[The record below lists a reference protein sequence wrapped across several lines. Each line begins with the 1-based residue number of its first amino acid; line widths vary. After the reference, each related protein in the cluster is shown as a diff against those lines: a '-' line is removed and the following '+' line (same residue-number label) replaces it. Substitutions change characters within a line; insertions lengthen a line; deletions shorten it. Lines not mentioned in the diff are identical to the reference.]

1 MSILIT
7 LEGGDGSGKSTQA
20 SLLSAGLIN
29 KGYNVTSLREPGG
42 TKLGENLREILN
54 DSQGNHTSL
63 TDMSQLYLF
72 LAARAQLVAERIGP
86 VLLEPNNV
94 IVCDRY
100 IDSTVAYQGYGFGF
114 DVDFIKQA
122 NSNSIGDFKPNLTIL
137 IDCPI
142 ETSIARTISRTG
154 KISRFETK
162 SNDFHQRVRKG
173 FVELANENR
182 DRWKIVDGTLDEKT
196 LSKHILSLALDVIDA
211 SDINVK

>member
-20 SLLSAGLIN
+20 SLLSAGLID

-54 DSQGNHTSL
+54 DGQGNHTSL

-86 VLLEPNNV
+86 VLLEPSNV

-142 ETSIARTISRTG
+142 ETAIARTISRTG

-173 FVELANENR
+173 FMELANENR
-182 DRWKIVDGTLDEKT
+182 DRWKIVDGKLDEKT
-196 LSKHILSLALDVIDA
+196 LSKHILSLALDIINA
-211 SDINVK
+211 SDTNVK

>member
-54 DSQGNHTSL
+54 DNQGNHTSL

-142 ETSIARTISRTG
+142 ETAIARTISRTG

-173 FVELANENR
+173 FIELANENR

-196 LSKHILSLALDVIDA
+196 LSKHILSLALVVIDA

>member
-122 NSNSIGDFKPNLTIL
+122 NLNSIGDFKPNLTIL

-142 ETSIARTISRTG
+142 ETAIARTISRTG

-173 FVELANENR
+173 FMELANENR

>member
-29 KGYNVTSLREPGG
+29 KGYNVTALREPGG

-122 NSNSIGDFKPNLTIL
+122 NLNSIGDFKPNLTIL

-142 ETSIARTISRTG
+142 ETAIARTISRTG

-162 SNDFHQRVRKG
+162 SNDFHQRVRNG
-173 FVELANENR
+173 FIELANENR

>member
-1 MSILIT
+1 MLILI
-7 LEGGDGSGKSTQA
+7 LRGGGGGAGKA
-20 SLLSAGLIN
+20 VEVGLLSAGLIN

-142 ETSIARTISRTG
+142 ETAIARTISRTG

>member
-1 MSILIT
+1 M
-7 LEGGDGSGKSTQA
+7 
-20 SLLSAGLIN
+20 N

-142 ETSIARTISRTG
+142 ETAIARTISRTG

-173 FVELANENR
+173 FMELANENR

>member
-142 ETSIARTISRTG
+142 ETAIARTISRTG

-182 DRWKIVDGTLDEKT
+182 DRWKIVDGTLDETT

>member
-142 ETSIARTISRTG
+142 ETAIARTISRTG

-173 FVELANENR
+173 FMELANENR

>member
-142 ETSIARTISRTG
+142 ETAIARTISRTG

>member
-122 NSNSIGDFKPNLTIL
+122 NLNSIGDFKPNLTIL

-162 SNDFHQRVRKG
+162 SNDFHQRVRNG
-173 FVELANENR
+173 FIELANENR
-182 DRWKIVDGTLDEKT
+182 DRWKIVDGTLYETT